1 MSVGL
6 YNPRQVQKLDPVEVL
21 YYGTDGQEQGTKSF
35 APGEISNYPNFALL
49 KEAVR
54 RYQGRLRRGT
64 AKTKSRGE
72 VNGSQRKPWRQKGTG
87 RARAGTRKSPI
98 WRGGGIVF
106 GPRPR
111 SYDYGLSRKQRQ
123 IATRH
128 ALLSKLLDGETRII
142 EEISVEKPSTA
153 YFRKIA
159 DTVGLASSF
168 LIGLP
173 SEMAVEDRRNIWMS
187 ARNLEGVEVLPVC
200 DFNALS
206 LLKCQ
211 NLLLTES
218 AFEEVQELEN
228 NSIGQE
234 GVQ

>member
-6 YNPRQVQKLDPVEVL
+6 DNPRQVQKLDPVEVP
-21 YYGTDGQEQGTKSF
+21 YYGADGQEQGTKSF

-72 VNGSQRKPWRQKGTG
+72 IQGSQSKPWRQKGTG

-98 WRGGGIVF
+98 WRGGGIAF

-111 SYDYGLSRKQRQ
+111 SYDYGLSRKQRR

-128 ALLSKLLDGETRII
+128 ALLSKLLDGETRVIQ
-142 EEISVEKPSTA
+142 EICAEKPATA
-153 YFRKIA
+153 TFRKIA
-159 DTVGLASSF
+159 ETVGLASSF

-173 SEMAVEDRRNIWMS
+173 SDMAVEDRRNIWMS

-206 LLKCQ
+206 LLKCR

-218 AFEEVQELEN
+218 AFAEVQELE
-228 NSIGQE
+228 SKIIGPGGAQ
-234 GVQ
+234 